1 MAATRAA
8 RGLSSRNISN
18 AQVQGL
24 KIMSYE
30 LSPGRANPQY
40 CAQGPSSHKL
50 AAPHRLT

>member
-8 RGLSSRNISN
+8 RGLSSRN